1 VNDIVRRFFSTRWGP
16 VACGVAIGIVAPLL
30 VRAGNPG
37 HMGICVAC
45 FTRDTAGAVGL
56 HRAAP
61 VQYIRPELVGLVLG
75 AFLAALLFREFR
87 PRTGS
92 APLVRFVLG
101 AFSSVGALV
110 FLGCPWRAW
119 LRLAGGDGNALFGVA
134 GLAAGIALG
143 VVFLRMGY
151 SLGRNRP
158 AARPMGWLMPL
169 LAAGL
174 LVLLLAR
181 PAALFLSKEGPGSQH
196 APWALS
202 LGAGLLIGVLVQRSR
217 FCTVGAFRDLFL
229 MRDMHLMNGVLALAA
244 AAFAT
249 NLALGQFRAGFAGQP
264 IAHSEWVWNFTGMA
278 LSGLAF
284 TLGGGCPGR
293 QLVLAGEGD
302 GDAAVFFLGVAAGTA
317 LAHNLGIAASPKG
330 LGPWSAGAVVAG
342 LVFCVL
348 TGLLFR
354 ERGEAA

>member
-1 VNDIVRRFFSTRWGP
+1 MNDIVPRFLSTRWGP
-16 VACGVAIGIVAPLL
+16 IVCGAVIGILAPLL
-30 VRAGNPG
+30 VKGGNPG
-37 HMGICVAC
+37 NMGICVAC
-45 FTRDTAGAVGL
+45 FSRDTAGAVGL

-61 VQYIRPELVGLVLG
+61 LQYIRPELIGLVLG
-75 AFLAALLFREFR
+75 AFAASLLFREFR

-92 APLVRFVLG
+92 APFVRFLLG

-119 LRLAGGDGNALFGVA
+119 LRLSGGDGNALPGLA

-143 VVFLRMGY
+143 VCFLRKGY

-158 AARPMGWLMPL
+158 APRPMGWLVPL
-169 LAAGL
+169 LAAGM

-181 PAALFLSKEGPGSQH
+181 PAAVLFSKEGPGSQH
-196 APWALS
+196 APWAFS
-202 LGAGLLIGVLVQRSR
+202 LGAGALIGILAQRSR
-217 FCTVGAFRDLFL
+217 FCTVGALRDLFL
-229 MRDMHLMNGVLALAA
+229 MRDMHLMNGVLALVV

-264 IAHSEWVWNFTGMA
+264 LAHTDWVWNFAAMA

-302 GDAAVFFLGVAAGTA
+302 GDAAVFFLGVVAGTA
-317 LAHNLGIAASPKG
+317 FAHNFGMAASPKG
-330 LGPWSAGAVVAG
+330 LGPWSAGAVIVGLAFCVLAG
-342 LVFCVL
+342 LVF
-348 TGLLFR
+348 R
-354 ERGEAA
+354 EKGEAA